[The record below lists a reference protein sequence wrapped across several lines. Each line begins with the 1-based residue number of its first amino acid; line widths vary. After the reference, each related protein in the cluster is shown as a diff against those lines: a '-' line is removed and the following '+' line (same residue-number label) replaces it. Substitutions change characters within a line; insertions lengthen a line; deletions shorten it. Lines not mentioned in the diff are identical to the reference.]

1 MQKKSIY
8 EAPSAEV
15 WKVSIESGLLTA
27 SVESPDDMGW
37 GGSLDGVLN
46 VESIF

>member
-8 EAPSAEV
+8 EAPSVDV

-27 SVESPDDMGW
+27 SVDAPDDMGW
-37 GGSLDGVLN
+37 GGDLDSVLSLEN
-46 VESIF
+46 IF